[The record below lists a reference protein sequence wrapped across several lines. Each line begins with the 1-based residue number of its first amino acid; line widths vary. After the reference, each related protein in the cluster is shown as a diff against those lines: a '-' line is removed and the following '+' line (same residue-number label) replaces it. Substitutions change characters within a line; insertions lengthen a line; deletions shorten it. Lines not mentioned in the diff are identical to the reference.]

1 MVCVLFL
8 WEHVTLREK
17 DSFRYPKC
25 GWLSEG
31 ENMNYCHSMNMT
43 AGLKIFKPLY
53 CSQRRTTTNI
63 AYTHGWFFTWPEGNK
78 FWFQMYQAG
87 FKGLNSGFTYRD
99 VLKNNLFQ
107 KCSIRLLI
115 ECSKVYCTK
124 LPNYLWGALNNLM
137 FSAKLDTEFAG
148 NSSNQKVWHNIEALT
163 GTEFCGMRL
172 FPACDFQSLQR

>member
-1 MVCVLFL
+1 MITVITQFLAGTSPFIFAVWAEIKVDSCIHCTKLAMVCVLFL

-43 AGLKIFKPLY
+43 AGLKIFKPFY

-87 FKGLNSGFTYRD
+87 FKGLNSGFTYRTYW
-99 VLKNNLFQ
+99 KIT
-107 KCSIRLLI
+107 CSRNVPSDCYRMFKSILHKKTSKLSAR
-115 ECSKVYCTK
+115 CS
-124 LPNYLWGALNNLM
+124 
-137 FSAKLDTEFAG
+137 E
-148 NSSNQKVWHNIEALT
+148 
-163 GTEFCGMRL
+163 
-172 FPACDFQSLQR
+172 QSHGSGETR